1 MNDPKEPVRNR
12 PVEEGRNNDPDL
24 RDESAL
30 QPGISTVSSSD
41 TDDANDELTKTAS
54 DDFRTA
60 EDSGENADPGFDEI
74 NEGA

>member
-54 DDFRTA
+54 DDFRTG